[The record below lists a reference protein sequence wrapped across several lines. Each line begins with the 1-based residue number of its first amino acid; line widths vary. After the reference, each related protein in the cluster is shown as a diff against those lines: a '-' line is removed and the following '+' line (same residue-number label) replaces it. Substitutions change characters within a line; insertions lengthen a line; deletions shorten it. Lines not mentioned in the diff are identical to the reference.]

1 MPLHAEAKRMLEG
14 MKCLDVSILAYRVA
28 RKRVGKPL
36 HTLMVISISQKA
48 IPSYQI
54 KKKSFFINGNRMGTF
69 PSSTSAIFSMTLN
82 MLIQRS
88 S

>member
-28 RKRVGKPL
+28 FKRICKLLYALVVIGIRQD
-36 HTLMVISISQKA
+36 TLL
-48 IPSYQI
+48 SYQI
-54 KKKSFFINGNRMGTF
+54 KKKSFFINEKRMGTF

>member
-54 KKKSFFINGNRMGTF
+54 KKKSFFINENRMGSF
-69 PSSTSAIFSMTLN
+69 TSAASEVF
-82 MLIQRS
+82 
-88 S
+88 